1 MDFHSPFT
9 SLLIVVI
16 LAASVPLILFRFKRV
31 SVPIVVGEIIAG
43 ILLGRS
49 GLKLAVSG
57 EPILDFLAE
66 LGLVFL
72 MFLSGMEIDF
82 SSLGLSDLGKRNGK
96 KREPGPLQLGILSFL
111 ITLLFS
117 AVMGWV
123 LYKMDL
129 VRDPWMM
136 GLILSTTSLGVVVP
150 VLKENGLIGGKY
162 GQTLLI
168 AALIADFATMILIT
182 VEVAILSKG
191 LTLDVL
197 LISVLFMAFIFVYRM
212 FKLSFK
218 RVKALRVAL
227 EELSSATAQIKVR
240 MSIAIMLVFVVL
252 AESLGTEVIL
262 GAFLAGVM
270 ISLLSTQADRD
281 VSEQLETIGYGF
293 IIPIF
298 FIMVGVDLNFSALFA
313 SPKAILLVPLLLVA
327 AVIVKLLSSLVFR
340 LTFTVREALAGGVLL
355 SSRLSLIIAAVAIGT
370 RLNVISEA
378 VNAAIILVAVIT
390 VTFSPLIFNRL
401 IPRQPK
407 AGQLPIVIAGGGP
420 LATQVAEKLR
430 AHNEI
435 VTIIARDSE
444 RAKKL
449 QELGYNVVKGNI
461 VDRKPETAEVLKNA
475 GSLVVTYTDTE
486 VNYEICELGKKEYR
500 VENVVAHVFDPN
512 QISRFNDLGI
522 RTMNA
527 SLDRAA
533 LLTMLVRNPATY
545 ELLTRTDDNKEILE
559 LQIENKR
566 CFQKKLR
573 ELALPGDVRILAV
586 KRNEAMIIPSGT
598 TKLERGDVVTLIGSL
613 ECMDIAR
620 QMISGSCE

>member
-1 MDFHSPFT
+1 MDVHSPFT
-9 SLLIVVI
+9 SLLIVVL
-16 LAASVPLILFRFKRV
+16 LAASVPLVLFRFKRV

-82 SSLGLSDLGKRNGK
+82 SNLGLADLGKTNGK
-96 KREPGPLQLGILSFL
+96 KRELGPLQLGIYSFL
-111 ITLLFS
+111 VTLVFSGAIGWALF
-117 AVMGWV
+117 
-123 LYKMDL
+123 KMEL
-129 VRDPWMM
+129 VKDPWMM

-182 VEVAILSKG
+182 IEVAILSSG

-197 LISVLFMAFIFVYRM
+197 LISVLFMAFIFAYRIL
-212 FKLSFK
+212 KVSFK
-218 RVKALRVAL
+218 RVKALRRAM

-262 GAFLAGVM
+262 GAFLAGAM
-270 ISLLSTQADRD
+270 ISLLSTAADRD
-281 VSEQLETIGYGF
+281 VTEQLETIGYGF

-298 FIMVGVDLNFSALFA
+298 FIMVGVDLNFSALFS
-313 SPKAILLVPLLLVA
+313 SPKALLLVPLLLVA
-327 AVIVKLLSSLVFR
+327 AIIVKLLSSLVFR
-340 LTFTVREALAGGVLL
+340 LKFTNREALAGGVLL

-390 VTFSPLIFNRL
+390 VTFSPMIFNYL
-401 IPRQPK
+401 IPRRAKP
-407 AGQLPIVIAGGGP
+407 GQLPIVIAGAGL
-420 LATQVAEKLR
+420 LATQVAERLR

-435 VTIIARDSE
+435 ITIIARKDES
-444 RAKKL
+444 AQKL
-449 QELGYNVVKGNI
+449 RDQGFEVIEGQIEEQTL
-461 VDRKPETAEVLKNA
+461 ETAQILQNA

-486 VNYEICELGKKEYR
+486 TNYKICSLGKTIYGID
-500 VENVVAHVFDPN
+500 NIIAHVFDPN
-512 QISRFNDLGI
+512 EIARFHALGA

-527 SLDRAA
+527 SVDRAA

-559 LQIENKR
+559 LSIQNKR

-573 ELALPGDVRILAV
+573 DLVLPGDVRILAI
-586 KRNEAMIIPSGT
+586 KRNGAMIIPSGS
-598 TKLERGDVVTLIGSL
+598 TKLEKGDVITLVGSI
-613 ECMDIAR
+613 ECMDVAR
-620 QMISGSCE
+620 QVISGPCD